1 MENIMSVNAIKN
13 PKVLIVDDDI
23 ITRMLI
29 RASVTQWGF
38 PVIEASD
45 GEKAFDIL
53 QENDP
58 PLIIIVD
65 WMMPNEDGIMLCER
79 IKKQLPIRP
88 YIILVTH
95 NRGLGNQIKAIEAG
109 ADAFLNK
116 PINYE
121 ELKCQMLVGTRTLA
135 NNNTNINFG
144 NLCEIVHNDLKEIS
158 KIKKELTNNFDS
170 LKNSIQEP
178 NIKMLDNFKTSQDAF
193 FKAIE
198 TLEKDIQKLDEERN
212 HG

>member
-1 MENIMSVNAIKN
+1 MSANAMKN
-13 PKVLIVDDDI
+13 PKVLIVDDDV

-38 PVIEASD
+38 SVVEASD
-45 GEKAFDIL
+45 GEKAFTIL

-79 IKKQLPIRP
+79 IKKQLSIRP

-95 NRGLGNQIKAIEAG
+95 NKGLGNQIKAIEAG

-121 ELKCQMLVGTRTLA
+121 ELKCQMLVGTRSLE
-135 NNNTNINFG
+135 NNNSNINYG
-144 NLCEIVHNDLKEIS
+144 NLCITVHNDLKEIS
-158 KIKKELTNNFDS
+158 KIKKQLINNFDS

-178 NIKMLDNFKTSQDAF
+178 NIKILDDFKTSQDALV
-193 FKAIE
+193 KAIE
-198 TLEKDIQKLDEERN
+198 TLERDIQKLDEDGS
-212 HG
+212 HGQ